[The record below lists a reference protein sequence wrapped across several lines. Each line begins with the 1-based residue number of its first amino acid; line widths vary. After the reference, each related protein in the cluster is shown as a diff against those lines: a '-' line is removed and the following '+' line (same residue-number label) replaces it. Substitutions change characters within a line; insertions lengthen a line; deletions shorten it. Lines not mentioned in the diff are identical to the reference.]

1 MKWTT
6 VKYFHNLWHHS
17 HEWSSNQ
24 NFSVIFDFSSI
35 VIGQVKKNKKS
46 TGRKKEKEHKKKK
59 YENKKKKIGIHREIR
74 FEVEVGWFKLENIL
88 SPFHFH
94 HGLN

>member
-1 MKWTT
+1 M
-6 VKYFHNLWHHS
+6 VL
-17 HEWSSNQ
+17 Q
-24 NFSVIFDFSSI
+24 PNFSVIFDFSSI

-46 TGRKKEKEHKKKK
+46 TGRKKEKEHKKKNYK
-59 YENKKKKIGIHREIR
+59 NKKKKIGIHREIR